1 MKDSLFVS
9 LSSPESGEEEDEQ
22 PGVKEG
28 TEGADAEKK
37 SEGESRLKTKELYET
52 ETENETYTI
61 LFFFFLPP
69 FPGSRSSQTCITK
82 LCAYT
87 FSPVLSSK
95 RRSVLALI

>member
-1 MKDSLFVS
+1 MS

-22 PGVKEG
+22 PGVKEETQEE